1 MTAHPGWW
9 LGAHGAAVLWP
20 LFLHFLVLSL
30 LAVGGA
36 ITTAPE
42 MHRYLVVQHHWLD
55 DAQFTAS
62 IALAQA
68 APGPNI
74 LVASVMGWRIAGAG
88 GMAAATFGMLVPAAV
103 LAWGM
108 AGLTHRLRGAPWLKP
123 AQAGLVPVAI
133 GLILAAGIT
142 MAAAAHSHGLMPLV
156 VVAVAT
162 VFVWRTDY
170 SPLWVL
176 AGGAVLGAL
185 FLG

>member
-1 MTAHPGWW
+1 MSLLLQILLT
-9 LGAHGAAVLWP
+9 
-20 LFLHFLVLSL
+20 FSILSL

-36 ITTAPE
+36 NAVLPE
-42 MHRYLVVQHHWLD
+42 MHRQVVELRGWLD
-55 DAQFTAS
+55 DATFAQLY
-62 IALAQA
+62 ALAQA

-74 LVASVMGWRIAGAG
+74 LVASVMGWRIAGVA
-88 GMAAATFGMLVPAAV
+88 GMAMATLGMLAPAAV

-142 MAAAAHSHGLMPLV
+142 MAQAAHSHGVPMLLI
-156 VVAVAT
+156 VAAST
-162 VFVWRTDY
+162 LFVWRTDR

-176 AGGAVLGAL
+176 AGGGIIGAL
-185 FLG
+185 LL